1 MARMRVISVDGRYHV
16 TVVGN
21 LQGRD
26 LRRLERACGP
36 ALEHA
41 LPPVTVRLTSG
52 ASATDAAA
60 KAYLDRLM
68 RRGAVV
74 LFD

>member
-1 MARMRVISVDGRYHV
+1 MARMRVRSADGRYQITV
-16 TVVGN
+16 TGT

-36 ALEHA
+36 ALEQRQ
-41 LPPVTVRLTSG
+41 PPVTIRLSAG
-52 ASATDAAA
+52 AAMDDAA
-60 KAYLDRLM
+60 KAYLGRLM

-74 LFD
+74 FFE

>member
-1 MARMRVISVDGRYHV
+1 MARMRVIAVNGRYQV
-16 TVVGN
+16 TVTGS

-26 LRRLERACGP
+26 LRRLEHACGP
-36 ALEHA
+36 ALEQA
-41 LPPVTVRLTSG
+41 QPPVTVRLASGTSM
-52 ASATDAAA
+52 DAAA
-60 KAYLDRLM
+60 HAYLDRLM